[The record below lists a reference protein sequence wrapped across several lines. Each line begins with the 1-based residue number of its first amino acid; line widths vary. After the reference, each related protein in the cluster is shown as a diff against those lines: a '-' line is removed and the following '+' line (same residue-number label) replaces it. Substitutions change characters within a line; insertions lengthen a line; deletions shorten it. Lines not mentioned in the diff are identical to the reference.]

1 MNDPAYQHLV
11 ETAWRRELTPEEAR
25 QLEDILKRDP
35 SAQACWQMESALNSA
50 LGNLTDCPLPS
61 NLTSQVL
68 HAVCCPDQ
76 PASSAV
82 TGVRHFWR
90 LFRWQPVAWAAAVFA
105 LAVGGISYHSNA
117 ARTQKARDI
126 AKILT
131 VPKPPSPDI
140 LQDFD
145 AVMQLS
151 RVPEEAG
158 GAQTFSDED
167 LLAALK

>member
-1 MNDPAYQHLV
+1 MNDPVYQHLV

-25 QLEDILKRDP
+25 QLEGILKGDP
-35 SAQACWQMESALNSA
+35 SVRACWQLESALNSA
-50 LGNLTDCPLPS
+50 LGSLTDRPLPS
-61 NLTSQVL
+61 NFTSQVL
-68 HAVCCPDQ
+68 HAVRCPDR
-76 PASSAV
+76 PAFSA
-82 TGVRHFWR
+82 TPGVWHFWR
-90 LFRWQPVAWAAAVFA
+90 LFRWQPVAWAAAVVA

-117 ARTQKARDI
+117 ARTRKARDI

-151 RVPEEAG
+151 RVPEEAAG
-158 GAQTFSDED
+158 TQTFSDED